1 MALLCVPQFEDGE
14 PWPTLGPQI
23 CDFLEERSIF
33 GPGSWKG
40 LPYRLDDEKRAWIYS
55 AYEVYPRQHPFA
67 GRRRFKRAGYSV
79 RKGLAK
85 TELGAEVTYAEL
97 HAEGP
102 VRCDGFDADG
112 QPVGRPVRDPYIPML
127 AVTVEQ
133 VEELAFGALYVL
145 CTEGPD
151 ADMFDSTLERIVRI
165 GERGADGKAVP
176 LSNSPGARD
185 GARTTYQLFDEPH
198 RLVLPRQIQA
208 HETMVANLEK
218 RVLEDPWGMYVGTAG
233 EQGEGS
239 VAEGLQAEAELI
251 RDGIIADPQLFFL
264 HRDAGRVYDSE
275 IEGVQDDAGHDV
287 STLEG
292 RVAAIQEAS
301 GPNPEYGPGQFVSIA
316 RQWDRP
322 TADRSYLQ
330 RVWMNLWV
338 KAGAQ
343 AFSPD
348 RWKQLAVTDPIP
360 DGAFVAAGFD
370 GARFRDS
377 VGIVLTDIVTGRQ
390 QVWAAWERPTDSEGR
405 DVEEWEVPEA
415 EIRVAWQQII
425 ARFELW
431 KAYCDPPYFVESVGS
446 WAATWPDQF
455 EEWWTNRLAP
465 MAKAVRAYREGM
477 LSGAATHV
485 RRVTGRTA
493 DGAPIIHTLDSA
505 FDRHIA
511 AAGRKDLN
519 LWDKD
524 DQTEQEVRL
533 FVLKKLHPDRK
544 FDLAMAGCLSWRARI
559 DALLAGAQP
568 KPKID
573 VFVPIRI
580 R

>member
-1 MALLCVPQFEDGE
+1 MGLLVVPGMDGE
-14 PWPTLGPQI
+14 PWPTLGAQV
-23 CDFLEERSIF
+23 CDFLEDRSIF
-33 GPGSWKG
+33 GPGSLKG
-40 LPYRLDDEKRAWIYS
+40 QPYRLDDDKRALIYS
-55 AYEVYPRQHPFA
+55 AYEVYPKWHEWA
-67 GRRRFKRAGYSV
+67 GRRRYKRVGYSV

-85 TELGAEVTYAEL
+85 TELGAQVVFAEL
-97 HAEGP
+97 HREGP
-102 VRCDGFDADG
+102 VRCDGFDAHG
-112 QPVGRPVRDPYIPML
+112 EPVGRPVPDPYIPML

-133 VEELAFGALYVL
+133 VEELAYGALYVL

-151 ADMFDSTLERIVRI
+151 ADLFDATLDRILRL

-176 LSNSPGARD
+176 LANSPGARD
-185 GARTTYQLFDEPH
+185 GARTTFQLFDEPH
-198 RLVLPRQIQA
+198 RLVLPRQVEA
-208 HETMVANLEK
+208 HNTMVANLEK
-218 RVLEDPWGMYVGTAG
+218 RALEDPWGMYVGTAG

-239 VAEGLQAEAELI
+239 VAEGLHAEAEMI
-251 RDGIIADPQLFFL
+251 RDGTIEDPQLFYL
-264 HRDAGRVYDSE
+264 HRDAGQVYDSNVT
-275 IEGVQDDAGHDV
+275 GPQDHGHDLA
-287 STLEG
+287 TLDG
-292 RVAAIQEAS
+292 RVDAIREAS

-330 RVWMNLWV
+330 RVWLNLWV

-343 AFSPD
+343 AFDPS
-348 RWKQLAVTDPIP
+348 RWGQLAVEEPIP
-360 DGAFVAAGFD
+360 DGAFVTAGFD

-377 VGIVLTDIVTGRQ
+377 VGIVLTDIATGRQ
-390 QVWAAWERPTDSEGR
+390 QCWAAWERPTDSEGR
-405 DVEEWEVPEA
+405 DVDEWEVPED
-415 EIRVAWQQII
+415 EILEAWRQITT
-425 ARFELW
+425 RFELW

-446 WAATWPDQF
+446 WATKWPDQF
-455 EEWWTNRLAP
+455 EEWWTNRLSP

-477 LSGAATHV
+477 LSGGVTHV
-485 RRVTGRTA
+485 RRVTARTP
-493 DGAPIIHTLDSA
+493 DGVPIIHTLDSA
-505 FDRHIA
+505 FDRHVA

-524 DQTEQEVRL
+524 DQTGQEVRL
-533 FVLKKLHPDRK
+533 FILRKLHPDRK